1 MKGSDVLKL
10 KIGVSEMVKSAKD
23 IKNMEIDK
31 DKVASVLSAKLD
43 AFYKEIEDIVKYTDY
58 DVSHL
63 QVLTVTDNDFDRN
76 GDAVIL
82 SDLRGQASILTMTIN
97 SDDRLSKFNELTYK
111 IKEHEQKE
119 EQNND

>member
-1 MKGSDVLKL
+1 M
-10 KIGVSEMVKSAKD
+10 IKSAKD
-23 IKNMEIDK
+23 IKNMEVDK

-63 QVLTVTDNDFDRN
+63 QVLTVTDNNFDRN